1 MLDIFDE
8 AKRKGQDADNAW
20 KVRVV
25 EISAPPA
32 VWKDI
37 VVAVAELK
45 QPGPAKGMAECKN
58 HYRNVMCAY
67 WTQLKVLFGKSGFGW
82 DTEKHMVTVDSAIIW
97 NELEVWEEK
106 HKVSLKK
113 WKTKSWRW
121 HERVDALKSQTTVT
135 GKHAKNFV
143 VGSSGDGANGDEAD
157 DEEEGEES
165 DTGDEEEE
173 DGSKETDR
181 EVESAEPEESSKERR
196 QAAVLRRKVV
206 CLLQPLVSMAEGVN
220 RFHGGNAVVDNAIY
234 QFMKDD
240 AGEFSENEQSIIVMA
255 LADNPDRTSAYGR
268 LKSFPGVRRTFLRR
282 MTQDAGQEQQG
293 SGILLVVVNWLPFIP
308 AGGADGP
315 FICSSKWNIVRI
327 VASQEIMND
336 REARNGTSSGLL
348 RPKPASA
355 NSFLELGKPQ
365 FAALASLNNLESA
378 AEPSQPDI
386 M

>member
-1 MLDIFDE
+1 MLYIFDE

-37 VVAVAELK
+37 VAAVAELK
-45 QPGPAKGMAECKN
+45 KPGPAKGMAECKN

-82 DTEKHMVTVDSAIIW
+82 DTEKHMVTVDSASIW

-121 HERVDALKSQTTVT
+121 YERVDALKSQTTAT
-135 GKHAKNFV
+135 GKHAKNFA

-157 DEEEGEES
+157 DEDEGEES
-165 DTGDEEEE
+165 GTGDEEEE

-181 EVESAEPEESSKERR
+181 EVESAEPEESSKEKRKAEASSSR
-196 QAAVLRRKVV
+196 TPKKGRLSASAQA
-206 CLLQPLVSMAEGVN
+206 LVSMAEGVN
-220 RFHGGNAVVDNAIY
+220 RFHGGNAVVDNAID

-255 LADNPDRTSAYGR
+255 LEDNPDRASAYGR

-282 MTQDAGQEQQG
+282 MTQDAGQEQ
-293 SGILLVVVNWLPFIP
+293 
-308 AGGADGP
+308 
-315 FICSSKWNIVRI
+315 
-327 VASQEIMND
+327 
-336 REARNGTSSGLL
+336 
-348 RPKPASA
+348 
-355 NSFLELGKPQ
+355 
-365 FAALASLNNLESA
+365 
-378 AEPSQPDI
+378 
-386 M
+386 